1 MIGINKVAKINNPG
15 EEKII
20 NFSSFGKS
28 MGKDFLSDLNEAQQ
42 KAVVDF
48 EGPSLVIAGAGSGKT
63 RVLTYRI
70 AYLLSQGIRPGNILA
85 LTFTNKAA
93 REMKERIGNLVG
105 PDLARRLWMGTFHSI
120 FARILRNEGS
130 LLGYPS
136 RFTIYDSSD
145 SRSLVK
151 KIIKEMD
158 LNDQIYK
165 PGEIH
170 ARISSAKNNLITP
183 ASYFSS
189 AQLMEIDKRTRRP
202 RIADIYKLYAQRCK
216 KADAMD
222 FDDLLLNMHILL
234 RDFPDVLG
242 KYQELFRYILVD
254 EYQDTNY
261 VQYLIA
267 KQLSA
272 KFRNLCVVGD
282 DAQSIYSFRGARIE
296 NILNFKHDY
305 PGYRLYKLERNYR
318 STRNIV
324 DAANSIIARNQDQIS
339 KKIFSKKEKGEKI
352 RLVRAATD
360 HEEGYLVAGAIQ
372 DAIYGQQIRHRDIAI
387 LYRTNAQSRIFEE
400 SLRRMNIPYKVY
412 GSLSFYQRKEIKDLL
427 AYFRLTVNPH
437 DEEALRRIIN
447 YPARGIGQTTLTKLE
462 EEAAR
467 GDARIWDLLQDN
479 GSLLQLFN
487 QGTIRKLEAFRSM
500 ISRFQSGLGT
510 MEAFD
515 LAFLIAESSGI
526 LKDLHYEDSP
536 ENLSKYENIQELLNG
551 IREFMESQEEA
562 GQTTLDAFLQNVS
575 LLTDADTEKEE
586 DRDKVTIMTAHS
598 AKGLEF
604 KFVYITG
611 LEEDLFPSRMSSST
625 REELEEE
632 RRLFYVA
639 LTRAMQRVTLSY
651 AGSRYRWG
659 VPVNG
664 VPSRF
669 IREIDPEY
677 LDQPLTAGS
686 ATNLS
691 PAYDPDAGSTG
702 WRAGTGKTFYRGE
715 GREKTRPGPVE
726 PAAGRL
732 QGKTR
737 VERARPAMPE
747 DDFKAD
753 DPAEIQPGM
762 EVEHPRFG
770 TGKVLNLEGPG
781 ANRKA
786 TVFFREH
793 GQKQLLLK
801 FARLKIIR

>member
-1 MIGINKVAKINNPG
+1 
-15 EEKII
+15 
-20 NFSSFGKS
+20 
-28 MGKDFLSDLNEAQQ
+28 MGKDLLADLNEAQQ
-42 KAVVDF
+42 KAVMDY

-70 AYLLSQGIRPGNILA
+70 AHLLNRGIQPRNILA

-93 REMKERIGNLVG
+93 REMKERIGSLAG
-105 PDLARRLWMGTFHSI
+105 PDLARWLWMGTFHSI
-120 FARILRNEGS
+120 FARILRMEGS

-136 RFTIYDSSD
+136 HYTIYDSSD
-145 SRSLVK
+145 SKSLVK
-151 KIIKEMD
+151 KIIQELN

-170 ARISSAKNNLITP
+170 ARISAVKNNLVTP
-183 ASYFSS
+183 AAYFSN
-189 AQLMEIDKRTRRP
+189 AQLMEMDKRTRRP
-202 RIADIYKLYAQRCK
+202 RIVDIYKLYAQRCK

-222 FDDLLLNMHILL
+222 FDDLLLNMYILF
-234 RDFPDVLG
+234 RDFPDVLE
-242 KYQELFRYILVD
+242 KYQEQFRYILVD
-254 EYQDTNY
+254 EYQDTNH
-261 VQYLIA
+261 VQYLITN
-267 KQLSA
+267 QLSA
-272 KFRNLCVVGD
+272 KYKNICVVGD

-324 DAANSIIARNQDQIS
+324 DAANGVIARNRDQIS

-352 RLVRAATD
+352 RLLRAATD
-360 HEEGYLVAGAIQ
+360 HEEGYQIAGDIQ
-372 DAIYGQQIRHRDIAI
+372 DAIFGQQIRHRDIAI

-427 AYFRLTVNPH
+427 AYFRLTVNPY

-447 YPARGIGQTTLTKLE
+447 YPARGIGQTTLGKLE

-467 GDARIWDLLQDN
+467 RDKRIWDLLLDT
-479 GSLLQLFN
+479 GSCSHLFN
-487 QGTIRKLEAFRSM
+487 QGTLRKLDAFAALM
-500 ISRFQSGLGT
+500 KEYQSGLGT

-515 LAFLIAESSGI
+515 LAFFIAQSSGI
-526 LKDLHYEDSP
+526 LKDLHAENSP

-551 IREFMESQEEA
+551 IKEFVESQEGPE
-562 GQTTLDAFLQNVS
+562 QTSLDAFLQNVS
-575 LLTDADTEKEE
+575 LLTDADTEKKE
-586 DRDKVTIMTAHS
+586 DRDKVTVMTAHS
-598 AKGLEF
+598 AKGLEY

-611 LEEDLFPSRMSSST
+611 LEEDLFPSRLSSST

-639 LTRAMQRVTLSY
+639 LTRAKQRVTLSY

-669 IREIDPEY
+669 IREIDPEF
-677 LDQPLTAGS
+677 LDARSLNGFPAS
-686 ATNLS
+686 S
-691 PAYDPDAGSTG
+691 PGYFDAENEGPD
-702 WRAGTGKTFYRGE
+702 RDLK
-715 GREKTRPGPVE
+715 PGAEVHAPKKRSSLKKAE
-726 PAAGRL
+726 PGRL
-732 QGKTR
+732 DGKIRTD
-737 VERARPAMPE
+737 RARPAMPAG
-747 DDFKAD
+747 DFKAD
-753 DPAEIQPGM
+753 DPAEIQAGM

-770 TGKVLNLEGPG
+770 NGKVLALEGPG
-781 ANRKA
+781 PNRKA

-801 FARLKIIR
+801 FARLRILR